1 MNNHNHFLIFFS
13 FPTRLFNPCSAL
25 LLSFDR
31 HLLRFQSF
39 QELFLFSAI
48 LVLIFLIG
56 FGHTVFYSLKNSS
69 CSLLGFSGFLEKL
82 VTSLYPFQDFGI
94 EPFWLDFTPH
104 SLLLQR
110 EVLINNTIEN
120 FIPGVNYIIWILK
133 YKGAVPEG
141 FIQGW
146 NKLLFIKTLDVLISY
161 CGVLISLFFERLNF
175 LLTITGRWSDI
186 SEDIILILWRYYGWL
201 PQMWSRPDFH
211 RLCISSGR
219 ALYYPAPF
227 AMLFFFR

>member
-1 MNNHNHFLIFFS
+1 MNNHNQFLIFFS

-48 LVLIFLIG
+48 LVLVFLIS

-94 EPFWLDFTPH
+94 EPFWLDFTLH

-110 EVLINNTIEN
+110 EMLINNTIEN

-141 FIQGW
+141 FIQG
-146 NKLLFIKTLDVLISY
+146 
-161 CGVLISLFFERLNF
+161 
-175 LLTITGRWSDI
+175 
-186 SEDIILILWRYYGWL
+186 
-201 PQMWSRPDFH
+201 
-211 RLCISSGR
+211 
-219 ALYYPAPF
+219 
-227 AMLFFFR
+227 